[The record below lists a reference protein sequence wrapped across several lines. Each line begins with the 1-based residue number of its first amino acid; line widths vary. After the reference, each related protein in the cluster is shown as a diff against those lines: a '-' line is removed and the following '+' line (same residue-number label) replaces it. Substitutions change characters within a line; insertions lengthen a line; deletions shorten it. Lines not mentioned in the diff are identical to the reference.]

1 MRDENLQI
9 DYMPDLTDAR
19 MLLGFSG
26 WMNGGEV
33 STGTITFL
41 EESLGAKPFGRI
53 EPDEFYIYHFPG
65 PMELAAHF
73 RPHAR
78 IEEGL
83 VTEFEEPENEFFC
96 AENQNLI
103 LFRGKEPNM
112 RWDAYA
118 DCLFDV
124 AENANVRE
132 IYFIGSVGGL
142 VPHTREPVF
151 WTSMSEEGP
160 RESLIDAG
168 FSPTNYDGPSSFS
181 TYLMTRARKRGM
193 RMASCVCAIP
203 SYVEGRNVKCIEA
216 ITRKLVGLMD
226 MPLDLS
232 GLEAETTEFLRGLDK
247 ALKVNTKF
255 AERVRQLEKFY
266 DEEVGME
273 PGDDLQEWF
282 ERQDLRRD

>member
-1 MRDENLQI
+1 
-9 DYMPDLTDAR
+9 

-33 STGTITFL
+33 STGTITHL

-53 EPDEFYIYHFPG
+53 DPDSFYIYHFPG

-83 VTEFEEPENEFFC
+83 VTDFEEPENEFFC
-96 AENQNLI
+96 AEEQRLI

-112 RWDAYA
+112 HWDAYA
-118 DCLFDV
+118 ECLFNV
-124 AENANVRE
+124 AERANVSE

-151 WTSMSEEGP
+151 WTSMSGEEQ
-160 RESLIDAG
+160 RDALVEAG
-168 FSPTNYDGPSSFS
+168 FSPTNYEGPASFS
-181 TYLMTRARKRGM
+181 TYLMTQARKRGM

-203 SYVEGRNVKCIEA
+203 SYVDGRNVKCIEA
-216 ITRKLVGLMD
+216 VTRKVAGLMD

-232 GLEAETTEFLRGLDK
+232 GLEAETEEFLSGLDK
-247 ALKVNTKF
+247 AVMANEKF
-255 AERVRQLEKFY
+255 AEKVKQLEQFY
-266 DEEVGME
+266 DEEVGLQ
-273 PGDDLQEWF
+273 PGDDLQDWF
-282 ERQDLRRD
+282 ERQNLQSD